1 MHLSYTALSISLDL
15 GVAPCPPRVSG
26 HYRGASK
33 RPLEACSS
41 DKHAAQHESKC
52 ACIPQ
57 RLSAQV
63 DLTLDSDEDCP
74 QGTSSTGAVRVAKP
88 SKSAVEQVCF
98 FLFTHVCR
106 IFLVLSVSSAPS
118 TRHSAPT
125 LPVLAFAK
133 VKLQTGC
140 VGADALETRR
150 GGGPAA
156 EEPQQRGRRH
166 HVCAGLM
173 CCQGWPC
180 LLCVRPPPLVGVWT
194 KFAVLDS
201 RGSTSTWFR
210 DDSMIR
216 PRCACTCEV
225 VNMKDAGPS
234 SSGSARYLLWVSP

>member
-1 MHLSYTALSISLDL
+1 MHLSYTVLSISLDL

-98 FLFTHVCR
+98 FSFTHVCR

-156 EEPQQRGRRH
+156 R
-166 HVCAGLM
+166 AGSPFAAAMAALTPSALTGKPVQHWKPVQPIIPLHGAI
-173 CCQGWPC
+173 C
-180 LLCVRPPPLVGVWT
+180 RP
-194 KFAVLDS
+194 A
-201 RGSTSTWFR
+201 
-210 DDSMIR
+210 
-216 PRCACTCEV
+216 
-225 VNMKDAGPS
+225 
-234 SSGSARYLLWVSP
+234 